1 MEQEIWKSVPS
12 LDGLLQ
18 VSNLGNVREYVE
30 AIVNNEKIVYKNRI
44 LRSMKNNRAKVIFIT
59 YKNRIY
65 VVSRLVA
72 ETFIKDFSQ
81 SKCVK
86 YIDNDFTNI
95 KLENIKL
102 SKKTN
107 IGSFGT
113 KNKLAKLTDN
123 DILEICKKVLSGES
137 TKSVAEQYDIAY
149 TNIHRILRKE
159 IWKHVDRPIIK
170 LRELNYNKK
179 NRKLIQFLGQPIKYK
194 QKRNKINK
202 INELPNIST

>member
-1 MEQEIWKSVPS
+1 MEQEIWKPVPS

-59 YKNRIY
+59 YKNRTYI
-65 VVSRLVA
+65 VSRLVA
-72 ETFIKDFSQ
+72 ETFIKDFNQ
-81 SKCVK
+81 SNYVK
-86 YIDNDFTNI
+86 YFDNDFTNI
-95 KLENIKL
+95 RLDNIKL
-102 SKKTN
+102 CKRTN
-107 IGSFGT
+107 LGNFGR

-123 DILEICKKVLSGES
+123 DILEICKKVLNGES
-137 TKSVAEQYDIAY
+137 AKSVAEQYGIAY

-159 IWKHVDRPIIK
+159 IWRHVDRPVIK
-170 LRELNYNKK
+170 LRELNYNKRNK
-179 NRKLIQFLGQPIKYK
+179 KLIEFLGEPIRYK
-194 QKRNKINK
+194 QKRNK